1 MKQPPLVY
9 IVVLNW
15 NGWQDTLAC
24 VASCRVLKWPNFRIL
39 VVDNGSTDGSEEI
52 LRRHLADIKIL
63 QTGANLGFSGGNN
76 VGIRHALESN
86 ADYVW
91 LLNNDA
97 EVAPEALSRLVEA
110 MESDPTVA
118 MSGSK
123 IYLHHDRQ
131 RLNFAG
137 GIWDKGRLRP
147 RLLGANQLDRGQF
160 DEQCEGRVLSGC
172 SLLVSA
178 HAVREI
184 GLMEESYFLYWE
196 DTEWC
201 VRAHRLGHKTLF
213 VPKSHVWHKVSAST
227 GKDSFAQ
234 HYYYTR
240 NGFSFL
246 FRYGPVWVPVFIIYD
261 LLYSLKCLAGGNS
274 QALKGFL
281 FGLVGFL
288 RGETGPIARR

>member
-1 MKQPPLVY
+1 MKQHPLVY
-9 IVVLNW
+9 IIVLNW
-15 NGWQDTLAC
+15 NGWQDTLSC
-24 VASCRVLKWPNFRIL
+24 VESCRALQWPNFRIL

-52 LRRHLADIKIL
+52 LRRHLADEEII

-97 EVAPEALSRLVEA
+97 EVAPETLSRLVEA
-110 MESDPTVA
+110 MESDPAIA

-137 GIWDKGRLRP
+137 GTWDKGRLRF

-178 HAVREI
+178 RAVRDI

-201 VRAHRLGHKTLF
+201 VRAHRLGKKTLF
-213 VPKSHVWHKVSAST
+213 VPESHVWHKVSAST
-227 GKDSFAQ
+227 RKDSFAQ

-246 FRYGPVWVPVFIIYD
+246 CHYAPVWVPVFVIYN
-261 LLYSLKCLAGGNS
+261 LLYSMKYLAGGKS
-274 QALKGFL
+274 QALKGFF

-288 RGETGPIARR
+288 RGETGPIAQR

>member
-9 IVVLNW
+9 IIVLNW
-15 NGWQDTLAC
+15 NGWQDTLNC
-24 VASCRVLKWPNFRIL
+24 VESCRALQWPNFRIV

-52 LRRHLADIKIL
+52 LRRHLADVEIL
-63 QTGANLGFSGGNN
+63 QSGANLGFSGGNN
-76 VGIRHALESN
+76 VGIRHALEAS

-137 GIWDKGRLRP
+137 GTWHKGRLRHC
-147 RLLGANQLDRGQF
+147 LLGANQLDRGQF

-178 HAVREI
+178 SAVREI

-201 VRAHRLGHKTLF
+201 VRAHRLWHKTLF
-213 VPKSHVWHKVSAST
+213 VPQSHVWHKVSAST
-227 GKDSFAQ
+227 EKDSFAQ

-246 FRYGPVWVPVFIIYD
+246 WHYAPVWVPVFTIYN
-261 LLYSLKCLAGGNS
+261 LLYSMKYLAGGKS
-274 QALKGFL
+274 QALKGFF

-288 RGETGPIARR
+288 RGETGPIVQR